1 MPLDMAVERITS
13 PDGTAI
19 AYVKCVGQLQSAESH
34 VFQVKVRELLA
45 KYPAVV
51 LDLCGITRL
60 DSSGLGALTR
70 LYISAKHQHKSLQM
84 ANLNPLVRDLFSLT
98 RLSEMFEVF
107 EHFDAPRM

>member
-1 MPLDMAVERITS
+1 MPLEMAVERITS
-13 PDGTAI
+13 PDGTVI
-19 AYVKCVGQLQSAESH
+19 AYVKCLGQLQSAESH
-34 VFQVKVRELLA
+34 SFQVKVRVLLA
-45 KYPAVV
+45 EHPAVV

-70 LYISAKHQHKSLQM
+70 LHLSAKHQHKSLKF

-98 RLSEMFEVF
+98 RLSELFELF